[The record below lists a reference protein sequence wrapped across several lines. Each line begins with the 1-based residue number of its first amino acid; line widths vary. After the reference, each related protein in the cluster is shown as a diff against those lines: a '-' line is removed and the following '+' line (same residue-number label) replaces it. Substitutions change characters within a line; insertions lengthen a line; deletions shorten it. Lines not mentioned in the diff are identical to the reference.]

1 MGYSTDLIRNVALA
15 GHGST
20 GKTSLLE
27 HLLFSA
33 GAIQKPETVESGK
46 TVSDYAEEE
55 VERKISVHASLAH
68 AIVGD
73 KKINVIDTPGSS
85 DFIGDVILA
94 LRSCESALVLVDAR
108 AGVQIETIKIWR
120 NLDTREKPR
129 MVLISKLDED
139 RASFQGALG
148 DIKEKFKLAPAAVT
162 IPMGEG
168 ADYKGVIDVLNQK
181 AYPTPASHDQKEA
194 AVPVPAEYAAAV
206 AEARAVLSE
215 AAADGDDELMEK
227 YLSEGTLSQGEIVKG
242 LSEALATNRVVPAF
256 ASAAG
261 KNSGMAALLDFL
273 AAIAPAPDQLT
284 TEKAI
289 APDGSESILTVDE
302 KAPLAALVIK
312 TQIDQFSGRLS
323 YVKVVRGVLSVD
335 MEILNVKENKR
346 EKVGKLY
353 TAQGKKLEEVRELR
367 AGDIGILTKSASLKT
382 NETIADPEHPLSF
395 LPLRLP
401 QPIHAVAISAVSKK
415 EEDKLSELLHKDA
428 EEDKTFSIRF
438 DAETKET
445 VIAGMGELH
454 LNILLNKI
462 RHSQKIEVE
471 TRVPRVA
478 YRETITKHSGGE
490 HTHKKQTGGHGQ
502 YARVVMEVEP
512 LPRGT
517 GYQFENKVFGGAV
530 SKGFIPGIEKGIHQA
545 MEFGTI
551 AGYPVVDVKSIL
563 TDGKEHPVDSSEM
576 AFKIAARGAFRDAC
590 KNAGATLLEPVMR
603 LMVFVEEKY
612 LGDVMSDLSGR
623 RGRISGQEPMGGG
636 IVDIKA
642 EVPQAELLR
651 YAIDLKA
658 MTSGTGGF
666 EVEFDHY
673 APISG
678 KIAEDVTKAAAAF
691 RIQEAEED

>member
-1 MGYSTDLIRNVALA
+1 MAYTTDLIRNVALA

-33 GAIQKPETVESGK
+33 GSIQKPEVIESGK

-55 VERKISVHASLAH
+55 IERKISVHASLAH
-68 AIVGD
+68 VSVGD
-73 KKINVIDTPGSS
+73 VKINLIDTPGSS

-94 LRSCESALVLVDAR
+94 LRACESALVLVDAR

-129 MVLISKLDED
+129 MVLINKLDEE
-139 RASFQGALG
+139 RASFSGALD
-148 DIKEKFKLAPAAVT
+148 DIKEKFKLAPVAVT
-162 IPMGEG
+162 IPMGENSS
-168 ADYKGVIDVLNQK
+168 YKGVIDVLNQK
-181 AYPTPASHDQKEA
+181 AYPVPSSHDQKEA
-194 AVPVPAEYAAAV
+194 AAPIPAEYAEAV
-206 AEARAVLSE
+206 AAARALLSE

-227 YLSEGTLSQGEIVKG
+227 YLSEGSLSQEEIVKG
-242 LSEALATNRVVPAF
+242 LSEALAGNRIVPAF
-256 ASAAG
+256 AGASL
-261 KNSGMAALLDFL
+261 KNSGMRALLDFF
-273 AAIAPAPDQLT
+273 AAIAPDPTKLV
-284 TEKAI
+284 TEKATK
-289 APDGSESILTVDE
+289 ADGSESLLTEDDH
-302 KAPLAALVIK
+302 APLAALVIK

-323 YVKVVRGVLSVD
+323 YVKVIRGILSAD
-335 MEILNVKENKR
+335 TEFLNVQESKK

-353 TAQGKKLEEVRELR
+353 SALGKKLEEIKELH
-367 AGDIGILTKSASLKT
+367 AGDIGILAKSASLKT
-382 NETIADPEHPLSF
+382 NETLAAPDDPLSF

-401 QPIHAVAISAVSKK
+401 KPVYAVAINAVNKK
-415 EEDKLSELLHKDA
+415 EEDKLTELLHKAA
-428 EEDKTFSIRF
+428 EEDKTFSIHF
-438 DAETKET
+438 NVETKET
-445 VIAGMGELH
+445 VIAGMGELQ
-454 LNILLNKI
+454 LNILLDKI
-462 RHSQKIEVE
+462 RHTQKIEIE

-563 TDGKEHPVDSSEM
+563 TDGKEHAVDSSEM
-576 AFKIAARGAFRDAC
+576 AFKLAARGAFRDAC
-590 KNAGATLLEPVMR
+590 KNAGATLLEPVMK
-603 LMVFVEEKY
+603 LGVFVDEKY

-623 RGRISGQEPMGGG
+623 RGRISGQEPIGGG
-636 IVDIKA
+636 IVEIKA

-651 YAIDLKA
+651 YSIDLKA

-691 RIQEAEED
+691 RIQEAEDE